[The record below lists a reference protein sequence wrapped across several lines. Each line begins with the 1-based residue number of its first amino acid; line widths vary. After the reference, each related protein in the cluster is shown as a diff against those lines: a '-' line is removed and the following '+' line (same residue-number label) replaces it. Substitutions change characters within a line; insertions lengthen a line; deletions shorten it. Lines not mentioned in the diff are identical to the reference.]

1 MVSLGAVKLAS
12 FSLSPHNITKV
23 VGTSRH
29 LDNGVGIYI
38 DVSEMDTGIER
49 REAPVDWTAAPMGKG
64 NKYVLVVGSSPRLG
78 TVSIQSPSLGP
89 PFLSTQSVVNFSSQP
104 SQLLDD

>member
-1 MVSLGAVKLAS
+1 MWRRSELQLQLLRGRLVLELWRRQVTGLVSLGAVKLAS

-49 REAPVDWTAAPMGKG
+49 NEAPVDWTTAPMGKG
-64 NKYVLVVGSSPRLG
+64 NKLY
-78 TVSIQSPSLGP
+78 
-89 PFLSTQSVVNFSSQP
+89 
-104 SQLLDD
+104 